1 MDNRL
6 IATLVGLITA
16 STLLVTSSLVGVLA
30 LTEGLVGGLG
40 GRVPYYVLSAAIV
53 FVALLVVLEMRL
65 EDGSRIIT
73 SSVVVS
79 LVALIAISLSVE
91 GLLFGATYTDR
102 LFSNLLPYFLAA
114 GLISTGLIIW
124 ALRHWREFVT
134 QTRIR

>member
-1 MDNRL
+1 VDNRL
-6 IATLVGLITA
+6 IATLVGLIAA
-16 STLLVTSSLVGVLA
+16 STLLVTSSLVGILA

-40 GRVPYYVLSAAIV
+40 ARVPYYVLAAAVV
-53 FVALLVVLEMRL
+53 FVVLLVVLEMRL

-79 LVALIAISLSVE
+79 LVALVAISLSIE
-91 GLLFGATYTDR
+91 GILFGVQFPDR